1 MNIKYINL
9 LQKIVK
15 IKEINAKTI
24 LRKHKK
30 IDSWFVSRYGMNL
43 YRGCTHN
50 CVYCDGRAEKYN
62 VEGSFGDEVTVKVN
76 AIELLKKELE
86 PKRKPL
92 DPGYMLIGGGV
103 GDSYQPVEK
112 QYKLTRRVLELLS
125 EKDFPVHVLTKSVLV
140 ERDVDILKK
149 INEKTMAIVSFSFS
163 SADDKIS
170 EIFEPG
176 VPPPSERLETIKHL
190 KDEGFSCG
198 MYLMPVIP
206 FISDKSPIMDFTL
219 SEAKRVGVDFVVF
232 SGMTLKDG
240 RQREYFDNVLVKNYP
255 ELVVNYNH
263 IYRGDK
269 WGSAIGEYYDSIHKT
284 FSNVSRKYRLPVRM
298 PSKLFKNYLKQ
309 DDLVI
314 VLLEQIDYMLK
325 LQGKKSPYGF
335 AAYSISKLQQP
346 LSGMRNNLQK
356 LKGVGPTTERII
368 LEILDTG
375 TSSYYEKLIN
385 Q

>member
-149 INEKTMAIVSFSFS
+149 INENNRAIVSFSFS

-176 VPPPSERLETIKHL
+176 VPPPSERLETIKNL
-190 KDEGFSCG
+190 KKEGFSCG

-240 RQREYFDNVLVKNYP
+240 RQREYFDNVLVNNYP
-255 ELVVNYNH
+255 ELVVNYNN

-269 WGSAIGEYYDSIHKT
+269 WGSAIGEYYESIHKT
-284 FSNVSRKYRLPVRM
+284 FSNLSRKHRIPVRI
-298 PSKLFKNYLKQ
+298 PSKLFKEYLKQ

-325 LQGKKSPYGF
+325 LQGRKSPYGF
-335 AAYSISKLQQP
+335 AAYYISKLERP
-346 LSGMRNNLQK
+346 LYEMRNNLQK